1 MVVPLIALI
10 AVIALVIF
18 IISYA
23 GKKKKRGES
32 LGEKGKTMN

>member
-23 GKKKKRGES
+23 GKKKEEG
-32 LGEKGKTMN
+32 